1 MMTLL
6 LSALGAFSA
15 SYALF
20 SYFGGGALPYAIVA
34 ALLAPLLSFA
44 LSRLLG
50 RHPLPLLALL
60 ALLLLSLPLLVR
72 NAFLSS
78 LLSALIPLVD
88 TLKEPYDIDMTAPL
102 AKAIANPALAKGWLA
117 CLLALFFTAGALSKA
132 ARAMAALLSFFLIL
146 FGFYFGVN
154 PPALAIL
161 CCASYGLSVFASLRN
176 HGLGMPEIPAL
187 ALTLLLGAGILL
199 ALPESRYEQPAIFS
213 RMQEKIIGW
222 TDPYDPIFHA
232 GNTYTGMMKGAAG
245 HQRLGSSASIRYTGR
260 VIADIEATSTTHLY
274 IRSWTGGLYEDSRW
288 KDFPDSTYD
297 GTEALFAKNQGEW
310 YDQGAWLMEV
320 AARNP
325 LISQKLLNY
334 TKENDLSAFKK
345 PFTLAALYEKSRFL
359 LLPYDADF
367 GGPYFRYD
375 RSPISRE
382 GKAYSTDVW
391 DIPAGAIFSMM
402 VRESIKDPYYTTY
415 IEAEKRYRDFVYA
428 HYLTIPEETHT
439 AIASL
444 GAIPPAKT
452 LSEKRARIDAVRH
465 FLETNYTY
473 TKNPGRTPADKD
485 FISYF
490 LTESR
495 KGYCTSFAS
504 AAVMLLRASGIPA
517 RYAVGLSVNIE
528 DLRNA
533 PLTKEGLHALSVN
546 DHHAHAWVEVYV
558 DGLGWRPCEMT
569 PGKEGAE
576 NPFPIPPDKQ
586 KNEQGAPDKPAD
598 EKNTREEAPK
608 EQPPVPQRPQQQ
620 PQQQPEQPQ
629 GQPQGQPPLS
639 QPRTPDAPVSRP
651 LLPMLLTVLLMLALL
666 SAYPLYRMTAASR
679 LLAKALTDDAH
690 FKSLIAYTERLSRWA
705 GLPIRGSY
713 EDRKSALTKDPRFAP
728 FALMLDL
735 LVTARFSGKPLTE
748 SEKADILA
756 IVKEAR
762 KQCLKGLSLTEK
774 GKFLWKK
781 L

>member
-1 MMTLL
+1 MMPIL
-6 LSALGAFSA
+6 LSSLGAFGA

-20 SYFGGGALPYAIVA
+20 SYFGGGALPYAIA
-34 ALLAPLLSFA
+34 GALLAPLLSFA
-44 LSRLLG
+44 LSRLIG
-50 RHPLPLLALL
+50 RHHLPLLALL

-72 NAFLSS
+72 DAFLSS

-102 AKAIANPALAKGWLA
+102 AKAIASPTLFKGWLA

-154 PPALAIL
+154 PPALAIF
-161 CCASYGLSVFASLRN
+161 CCASYGLSVFAALRN

-187 ALTLLLGAGILL
+187 ALTLLLGAVILL

-232 GNTYTGMMKGAAG
+232 GNAYTGMMKGAAG

-260 VIADIEATSTTHLY
+260 VIADIEAASDKHLY

-325 LISQKLLNY
+325 SISQKLLNY

-391 DIPAGAIFSMM
+391 DIPAGAILSLMA
-402 VRESIKDPYYTTY
+402 RESISDPYYTTY

-428 HYLTIPEETHT
+428 HYLTIPEETRA

-473 TKNPGRTPADKD
+473 TKNPGKTPADKD

-517 RYAVGLSVNIE
+517 RYAVGLSVDSE
-528 DLRNA
+528 DLQNA

-569 PGKEGAE
+569 PGKEGEE

-598 EKNTREEAPK
+598 EKNAREEAPK
-608 EQPPVPQRPQQQ
+608 QQPPAQHQPQQQ
-620 PQQQPEQPQ
+620 PQQQPE
-629 GQPQGQPPLS
+629 QPQGQPPLS

-651 LLPMLLTVLLMLALL
+651 LLPMLLAVLLMLALL

-690 FKSLIAYTERLSRWA
+690 FKGLIAYAGRLSRWA
-705 GLPIRGSY
+705 GLPTRGSY

-735 LVTARFSGKPLTE
+735 LVTARFSGKTLTT
-748 SEKADILA
+748 SEKTHILA
-756 IVKEAR
+756 IVRKTRKE
-762 KQCLKGLSLTEK
+762 CLRGLSLTEK

>member
-1 MMTLL
+1 MREP
-6 LSALGAFSA
+6 F
-15 SYALF
+15 
-20 SYFGGGALPYAIVA
+20 
-34 ALLAPLLSFA
+34 LA
-44 LSRLLG
+44 
-50 RHPLPLLALL
+50 
-60 ALLLLSLPLLVR
+60 
-72 NAFLSS
+72 S

-102 AKAIANPALAKGWLA
+102 AKAIASPSLAKGWLA
-117 CLLALFFTAGALSKA
+117 CLLSLFFTAGAWSKA

-161 CCASYGLSVFASLRN
+161 CCASYGLAIFASVRN
-176 HGLGMPEIPAL
+176 HGLGMPEIPTL
-187 ALTLLLGAGILL
+187 ALTLLLGAGLLL
-199 ALPESRYEQPAIFS
+199 ACPESRYEQPEIFS

-232 GNTYTGMMKGAAG
+232 GNAYTGLMKGAAG
-245 HQRLGSSASIRYTGR
+245 HQRLGSSASIRYTSR
-260 VIADIEATSTTHLY
+260 VIADIEAASDKHLY
-274 IRSWTGGLYEDSRW
+274 IRSWSGGLYEDSRW

-297 GTEALFAKNQGEW
+297 KAEDIFSKNQGEW

-325 LISQKLLNY
+325 SISQKLLNY
-334 TKENDLSAFKK
+334 TQESDLSAFKK

-391 DIPAGAIFSMM
+391 EFPAGALLSMM
-402 VRESIKDPYYTTY
+402 ARESIQDPYYTTY
-415 IEAEKRYRDFVYA
+415 LEAEKRYRRFVYA
-428 HYLTIPEETHT
+428 HYLTIPEETRA

-444 GAIPPAKT
+444 GKIEPAQS
-452 LSEKRARIDAVRH
+452 LSEKRARIDAIRH
-465 FLETNYTY
+465 FLADHYTY

-495 KGYCTSFAS
+495 KGYCTAFAS
-504 AAVMLLRASGIPA
+504 SAVMLLRASGIPA
-517 RYAVGLSVNIE
+517 RYAVGLSVDRE

-569 PGKEGAE
+569 PGKEGRE

-598 EKNTREEAPK
+598 EKAPREEAPK
-608 EQPPVPQRPQQQ
+608 QPPTPQQPQPQQQQQ
-620 PQQQPEQPQ
+620 PQ
-629 GQPQGQPPLS
+629 QGQPPLS
-639 QPRTPDAPVSRP
+639 HPRTPDAPVSRP
-651 LLPMLLTVLLMLALL
+651 LLPMLLSVLLVLALL
-666 SAYPLYRMTAASR
+666 SVYPLCRMTAASR
-679 LLAKALTDDAH
+679 LFAKALTDDTH
-690 FKSLIAYTERLSRWA
+690 FKRLITYTDRLSHWA
-705 GLPIRGSY
+705 GLPTRGSY
-713 EDRKSALTKDPRFAP
+713 EDRKSAYAKDPRFAGFVP
-728 FALMLDL
+728 MLTR
-735 LVTARFSGKPLTE
+735 LVAARFSGKPLTKE
-748 SEKADILA
+748 EKKI
-756 IVKEAR
+756 I
-762 KQCLKGLSLTEK
+762 LSLVKQTRTRCLADLSTWEK
-774 GKFLWKK
+774 WKFRWKK

>member
-20 SYFGGGALPYAIVA
+20 SYFGGGALPYAIAA

-102 AKAIANPALAKGWLA
+102 AKAIATPALAKGWLA

-232 GNTYTGMMKGAAG
+232 GNAYTGMMKGTAG

-402 VRESIKDPYYTTY
+402 ARESIKDPYYTTY

-598 EKNTREEAPK
+598 EKNAREEAPK
-608 EQPPVPQRPQQQ
+608 EQPPAPQRPQQQ
-620 PQQQPEQPQ
+620 PKQQPEQ
-629 GQPQGQPPLS
+629 QPQGQPPLS

-651 LLPMLLTVLLMLALL
+651 LLPMLLTILLMLALL

-690 FKSLIAYTERLSRWA
+690 FKGLIAYTDRLSHWA
-705 GLPIRGSY
+705 GLPTRGSY
-713 EDRKSALTKDPRFAP
+713 EDRKSALTKDPRFAS

-748 SEKADILA
+748 SEKTDILA
-756 IVKEAR
+756 IVREAR

>member
-20 SYFGGGALPYAIVA
+20 SYFGGGALPYAIAA

-232 GNTYTGMMKGAAG
+232 GNAYTGMMKGTAG

-533 PLTKEGLHALSVN
+533 PLTKEGLHTLSVN

-620 PQQQPEQPQ
+620 PQQQPQ

>member
-1 MMTLL
+1 MMTRL
-6 LSALGAFSA
+6 LSSLGAFGA

-20 SYFGGGALPYAIVA
+20 SYFGLGALPYAICA

-44 LSRLLG
+44 LARLPG
-50 RHPLPLLALL
+50 RHRLPLLALL
-60 ALLLLSLPLLVR
+60 ALLLLSLPLLMR
-72 NAFLSS
+72 DTFLSS

-102 AKAIANPALAKGWLA
+102 AKAIASPALAKGWLA
-117 CLLALFFTAGALSKA
+117 CLLSLFFTAGAWSKA
-132 ARAMAALLSFFLIL
+132 ARAMAALLSFSLIL

-161 CCASYGLSVFASLRN
+161 CCASYGLCIFASLRN
-176 HGLGMPEIPAL
+176 HGLGMPEIPTL
-187 ALTLLLGAGILL
+187 ALTLLLGAGLLL
-199 ALPESRYEQPAIFS
+199 ACPESRYEQPAIFS

-232 GNTYTGMMKGAAG
+232 GNAYTGLMKGAAG
-245 HQRLGSSASIRYTGR
+245 HQRLGSNTSIRYTGR
-260 VIADIEATSTTHLY
+260 VIADIEAASDKHLY
-274 IRSWTGGLYEDSRW
+274 IRSWSGGLYEDSRW

-297 GTEALFAKNQGEW
+297 EAEPLFSKNQGEW

-325 LISQKLLNY
+325 SISQKLLNY
-334 TKENDLSAFKK
+334 TQESDLSAFKK

-367 GGPYFRYD
+367 GGPYFQYD

-391 DIPAGAIFSMM
+391 DIPAGALLSLMA
-402 VRESIKDPYYTTY
+402 RESIQDPYYTTY
-415 IEAEKRYRDFVYA
+415 LEAEKRYRRFVYA
-428 HYLTIPEETHT
+428 HYLTIPEETRD

-444 GAIPPAKT
+444 GKTRPAQS
-452 LSEKRARIDAVRH
+452 LSEKRARIDAIRH

-473 TKNPGRTPADKD
+473 TKNPGKTPADKD

-517 RYAVGLSVNIE
+517 RYAVGLSVDRE

-569 PGKEGAE
+569 PGREGEE
-576 NPFPIPPDKQ
+576 NPFPILPEKQ

-608 EQPPVPQRPQQQ
+608 EQPPAPQQPQQQ
-620 PQQQPEQPQ
+620 PQQQPE
-629 GQPQGQPPLS
+629 QPQGQPPLS

-651 LLPMLLTVLLMLALL
+651 LLPMLLTVLLVLALL

-690 FKSLIAYTERLSRWA
+690 FKGLIAYTDRLSLWA
-705 GLPIRGSY
+705 GLPTRGSY
-713 EDRKSALTKDPRFAP
+713 EDRKSAYAKDPRFADFVP
-728 FALMLDL
+728 MLTR
-735 LVTARFSGKPLTE
+735 LVAARFSGKPLTNE
-748 SEKADILA
+748 EKKIILS
-756 IVKEAR
+756 IVKQTRAR
-762 KQCLKGLSLTEK
+762 CLSGLSTWEK
-774 GKFLWKK
+774 WKFHWKK

>member
-1 MMTLL
+1 MMPLL
-6 LSALGAFSA
+6 LSSLGAFGA

-20 SYFGGGALPYAIVA
+20 SYFGGGALPYAIA
-34 ALLAPLLSFA
+34 DALLAPLLSFA
-44 LSRLLG
+44 LSRLIG
-50 RHPLPLLALL
+50 RHHLPLLALL

-72 NAFLSS
+72 DAFLSS

-102 AKAIANPALAKGWLA
+102 AKAIASPALFKGWLA

-154 PPALAIL
+154 PPAIAIL

-232 GNTYTGMMKGAAG
+232 GNAYTGMMKGTAG

-260 VIADIEATSTTHLY
+260 VIADIEAETDKHLY

-297 GTEALFAKNQGEW
+297 GAEALFAKNQGEW

-325 LISQKLLNY
+325 SISQKLLNY

-391 DIPAGAIFSMM
+391 DIPAGAILSLMA
-402 VRESIKDPYYTTY
+402 RESISDPYYTTY

-428 HYLTIPEETHT
+428 HYLTIPEETRT

-444 GAIPPAKT
+444 GTIPPAKT
-452 LSEKRARIDAVRH
+452 LFEKRARIEDIRH

-473 TKNPGRTPADKD
+473 TKNPGKTPADKD

-517 RYAVGLSVNIE
+517 RYAVGLSVDSE
-528 DLRNA
+528 DLQNA
-533 PLTKEGLHALSVN
+533 PRTKEGLHTLSVN

-569 PGKEGAE
+569 PGKEGEE

-598 EKNTREEAPK
+598 EKNAREEAPK
-608 EQPPVPQRPQQQ
+608 QQPPAPQQ
-620 PQQQPEQPQ
+620 PQQQPE
-629 GQPQGQPPLS
+629 QPQGQPPLS

-651 LLPMLLTVLLMLALL
+651 LLPLLLAFLLMLALL

-679 LLAKALTDDAH
+679 LLSKALTDDTH
-690 FKSLIAYTERLSRWA
+690 FKRLIAYADRLAHWA
-705 GLPIRGSY
+705 GLPTRGFY
-713 EDRKSALTKDPRFAP
+713 EDRKSAFAKDPRFAP
-728 FALMLDL
+728 FARMLDL
-735 LVTARFSGKPLTE
+735 LVTARFSGKPLTT
-748 SEKADILA
+748 SEKTHILA
-756 IVKEAR
+756 IVKKTR
-762 KQCLKGLSLTEK
+762 KQCLGELSPMEK
-774 GKFLWKK
+774 AKFLWKK

>member
-20 SYFGGGALPYAIVA
+20 SYFGGGALPYAIAA

-187 ALTLLLGAGILL
+187 ALPLLLGAGILL

-232 GNTYTGMMKGAAG
+232 GNAYTGMMKGAAG

-310 YDQGAWLMEV
+310 YDQGAWFMEV

-620 PQQQPEQPQ
+620 PQQQPQ

>member
-1 MMTLL
+1 MMPLL
-6 LSALGAFSA
+6 FSSLGAFVA

-20 SYFGGGALPYAIVA
+20 SYFGGGALPYAIA
-34 ALLAPLLSFA
+34 GALLAPLLSFA
-44 LSRLLG
+44 CFKLPDR
-50 RHPLPLLALL
+50 RRLPLLALL
-60 ALLLLSLPLLVR
+60 ALLLLSLPLLMR
-72 NAFLSS
+72 EPFLAS

-102 AKAIANPALAKGWLA
+102 AKAIASPSLAKGWLT
-117 CLLALFFTAGALSKA
+117 CLLSLFFMAGAWSKA

-176 HGLGMPEIPAL
+176 HGLGMPEIPTL
-187 ALTLLLGAGILL
+187 ALTLLLGAGLLL
-199 ALPESRYEQPAIFS
+199 ACPESRYEQPAIFS

-232 GNTYTGMMKGAAG
+232 GNAYTGLMKGAAG

-260 VIADIEATSTTHLY
+260 VIADIEAASDKHLY
-274 IRSWTGGLYEDSRW
+274 IRSWSGGLYEDSRW

-297 GTEALFAKNQGEW
+297 EAEALFSKNQGEW

-325 LISQKLLNY
+325 SISQKLLNY
-334 TKENDLSAFKK
+334 TQESDLSAFKK
-345 PFTLAALYEKSRFL
+345 PFTLAAVYEKSRFL

-391 DIPAGAIFSMM
+391 DIPAGALLSLMA
-402 VRESIKDPYYTTY
+402 RESIQDPYYTTY
-415 IEAEKRYRDFVYA
+415 LEAEKRYRRFVYA
-428 HYLTIPEETHT
+428 HYLTIPEETRA

-444 GAIPPAKT
+444 GKIEPAQS
-452 LSEKRARIDAVRH
+452 LSEKRARIDAIRH
-465 FLETNYTY
+465 FLADHYTY

-495 KGYCTSFAS
+495 KGYCTAFAS
-504 AAVMLLRASGIPA
+504 SAVMLLRASGIPS
-517 RYAVGLSVNIE
+517 RYAVGLSVDRE
-528 DLRNA
+528 DLQNA

-569 PGKEGAE
+569 PGKEGGE

-598 EKNTREEAPK
+598 EKAPREEAPK
-608 EQPPVPQRPQQQ
+608 QQPPAPQQQ
-620 PQQQPEQPQ
+620 QHTQKQPSQQQ
-629 GQPQGQPPLS
+629 QGQPPLS

-651 LLPMLLTVLLMLALL
+651 LLPLLLSVLLVLALL

-690 FKSLIAYTERLSRWA
+690 FKGLITYTDHLTRWA
-705 GLPIRGSY
+705 GLPSRGSY
-713 EDRKSALTKDPRFAP
+713 EDRKSAYAKDPRFAGFVP
-728 FALMLDL
+728 MLNR
-735 LVTARFSGKPLTE
+735 LVAARFSGKPLTKE
-748 SEKADILA
+748 EKKVI
-756 IVKEAR
+756 
-762 KQCLKGLSLTEK
+762 LSLVKQTRTRCLADLSTWEK
-774 GKFLWKK
+774 WKFRWKK

>member
-1 MMTLL
+1 MMPLL
-6 LSALGAFSA
+6 LSSLGAFGA
-15 SYALF
+15 SYTLF
-20 SYFGGGALPYAIVA
+20 SYFGGGALPYAIA
-34 ALLAPLLSFA
+34 GALLALLLSFA
-44 LSRLLG
+44 LSGLIG
-50 RHPLPLLALL
+50 KHHLPFLALL

-72 NAFLSS
+72 DAFLSS

-102 AKAIANPALAKGWLA
+102 AKAIASPALFKGWLA

-132 ARAMAALLSFFLIL
+132 ARAMTALLSFFLIL

-161 CCASYGLSVFASLRN
+161 CCASYGLSVLASLRN

-232 GNTYTGMMKGAAG
+232 GNAYTGMLKGAAG

-260 VIADIEATSTTHLY
+260 VIADIEAASAKHLY

-325 LISQKLLNY
+325 SISQKLLNY

-367 GGPYFRYD
+367 GGPYFQCD

-391 DIPAGAIFSMM
+391 DIPAGAILSLMA
-402 VRESIKDPYYTTY
+402 RESISDPYYTTY

-428 HYLTIPEETHT
+428 HYLTIPEETRA

-444 GAIPPAKT
+444 GTIPPAKT
-452 LSEKRARIDAVRH
+452 LPEKRARIDAVRH

-473 TKNPGRTPADKD
+473 TKNPGKTPTDKD

-517 RYAVGLSVNIE
+517 RYAVGLSVDSE
-528 DLRNA
+528 DLQNA

-569 PGKEGAE
+569 PGREGEE

-586 KNEQGAPDKPAD
+586 KNEQGAPNKPAD
-598 EKNTREEAPK
+598 EKSTHKETPK
-608 EQPPVPQRPQQQ
+608 QQPPAQHQPQQQ
-620 PQQQPEQPQ
+620 PQQQPE
-629 GQPQGQPPLS
+629 QPQGQPPLS

-651 LLPMLLTVLLMLALL
+651 LLPMLLAFLLMLALL
-666 SAYPLYRMTAASR
+666 SAYPLYRMTSASR

-690 FKSLIAYTERLSRWA
+690 FKGLIAYTERLSRWA
-705 GLPIRGSY
+705 GLPTRGSY

-748 SEKADILA
+748 SEKTDILA
-756 IVKEAR
+756 IVKKTR
-762 KQCLKGLSLTEK
+762 KQCLRGLSLTEK
-774 GKFLWKK
+774 GKFLWKR

>member
-1 MMTLL
+1 MMPLL
-6 LSALGAFSA
+6 LSSLGAFGA

-20 SYFGGGALPYAIVA
+20 SYFGGGAIPYAIA
-34 ALLAPLLSFA
+34 GALLAPLLSFA
-44 LSRLLG
+44 LSRLIG
-50 RHPLPLLALL
+50 RHHLPLLALL

-72 NAFLSS
+72 DAFLSS

-102 AKAIANPALAKGWLA
+102 VKAIASPALAKGWLA

-161 CCASYGLSVFASLRN
+161 CCASYGLSVFAALRN

-187 ALTLLLGAGILL
+187 ALTLLLGAVILL

-232 GNTYTGMMKGAAG
+232 GNAYTGMMKGAAG

-260 VIADIEATSTTHLY
+260 VIADIEAASAKHLY

-325 LISQKLLNY
+325 SISQKLLNY

-345 PFTLAALYEKSRFL
+345 PFILAALYEKSRFL

-391 DIPAGAIFSMM
+391 DIPAGAILSLMA
-402 VRESIKDPYYTTY
+402 RESIKDPYYTTY
-415 IEAEKRYRDFVYA
+415 IEAEKRYRNFVYA
-428 HYLTIPEETHT
+428 HYLTIPEETRA

-473 TKNPGRTPADKD
+473 TKNPGKTPADKD

-490 LTESR
+490 LTKSR

-517 RYAVGLSVNIE
+517 RYAVGLSVDSE
-528 DLRNA
+528 DLQNA

-569 PGKEGAE
+569 PGKEGEE

-598 EKNTREEAPK
+598 EKSTRKETPK
-608 EQPPVPQRPQQQ
+608 QQPPAPQQPQ
-620 PQQQPEQPQ
+620 EHPQQQPE
-629 GQPQGQPPLS
+629 QPQGQPPLS

-651 LLPMLLTVLLMLALL
+651 LLPILLAFLLMLALL
-666 SAYPLYRMTAASR
+666 SAYPLYRMTAAPR

-690 FKSLIAYTERLSRWA
+690 FKSLITYAGRLSRWA
-705 GLPIRGSY
+705 GLPTRGSY
-713 EDRKSALTKDPRFAP
+713 EDRKSAFAKDPRFAP

-748 SEKADILA
+748 SEKAHILT
-756 IVKEAR
+756 IVKKTR

>member
-1 MMTLL
+1 MMPLL
-6 LSALGAFSA
+6 LSSLGAFGA

-20 SYFGGGALPYAIVA
+20 SYFGGGAIPYAIA
-34 ALLAPLLSFA
+34 GALLALLLSFA
-44 LSRLLG
+44 LSRLIG
-50 RHPLPLLALL
+50 RHPLPLL

-72 NAFLSS
+72 DAFLSS

-102 AKAIANPALAKGWLA
+102 AKAIASPALAKGWLA

-161 CCASYGLSVFASLRN
+161 CCTSYGLSVFASLRN

-232 GNTYTGMMKGAAG
+232 GNAYTGMMKGAAG

-260 VIADIEATSTTHLY
+260 VIADIEAASDKHLY

-325 LISQKLLNY
+325 SISQKLLNY

-375 RSPISRE
+375 RSPISHE

-391 DIPAGAIFSMM
+391 DIPAGAILSLMA
-402 VRESIKDPYYTTY
+402 RESISDPYYTTY

-428 HYLTIPEETHT
+428 HYLTIPEETRT

-444 GAIPPAKT
+444 GTIPPAKT

-473 TKNPGRTPADKD
+473 TKNPGKTPADKD

-517 RYAVGLSVNIE
+517 RYAVGLSVDSE
-528 DLRNA
+528 DLQNA

-569 PGKEGAE
+569 PGKEGE
-576 NPFPIPPDKQ
+576 GNPFPIPPDKQ

-598 EKNTREEAPK
+598 EKNAREEAPK
-608 EQPPVPQRPQQQ
+608 QQPPAPQQQQ
-620 PQQQPEQPQ
+620 PQQQQQQPQ
-629 GQPQGQPPLS
+629 QPQGQPPLS

-651 LLPMLLTVLLMLALL
+651 LLPMLLAFLLILALL

-679 LLAKALTDDAH
+679 RLAKALTDDAH
-690 FKSLIAYTERLSRWA
+690 FKGLIAYAERLSRWA
-705 GLPIRGSY
+705 GLPTRGSY

-728 FALMLDL
+728 FARMLDL

-748 SEKADILA
+748 SEKTDILA
-756 IVKEAR
+756 IVKKTR
-762 KQCLKGLSLTEK
+762 KQCLGKLSPMEK
-774 GKFLWKK
+774 AKFLWKK

>member
-50 RHPLPLLALL
+50 RHPLPILALL

-199 ALPESRYEQPAIFS
+199 ALPESRYEQPMIFS

-232 GNTYTGMMKGAAG
+232 GNAYTGMMKGAAG

-402 VRESIKDPYYTTY
+402 ARESIKDPYYTTY

-444 GAIPPAKT
+444 GTIPPAKT

-598 EKNTREEAPK
+598 EKNAREEAPK
-608 EQPPVPQRPQQQ
+608 EQPPAPQRPQQQ
-620 PQQQPEQPQ
+620 PEQQPEQ
-629 GQPQGQPPLS
+629 QPQGQPPLS

-651 LLPMLLTVLLMLALL
+651 LLPMLLTILLMLALL

-690 FKSLIAYTERLSRWA
+690 FKGLIAYTDRLSHWA
-705 GLPIRGSY
+705 GLPTRGSY
-713 EDRKSALTKDPRFAP
+713 EDRKSALTKDPRFAS

-748 SEKADILA
+748 SEKTDILA
-756 IVKEAR
+756 IVREAR

>member
-1 MMTLL
+1 MMPLL
-6 LSALGAFSA
+6 LSSLGAFGA

-20 SYFGGGALPYAIVA
+20 SYFGGGAIPYAIA
-34 ALLAPLLSFA
+34 GALLAPLLSFA
-44 LSRLLG
+44 LSRLIG
-50 RHPLPLLALL
+50 RHHLPLLALL
-60 ALLLLSLPLLVR
+60 ALLLLSLPLLAR
-72 NAFLSS
+72 DAFLSS

-102 AKAIANPALAKGWLA
+102 AKAIASPALAKGWLA

-232 GNTYTGMMKGAAG
+232 GNAYTGMMKGAAG

-260 VIADIEATSTTHLY
+260 VIADIEAASAKHLY

-325 LISQKLLNY
+325 SISQKLLNY
-334 TKENDLSAFKK
+334 TKENDLSAFKN

-391 DIPAGAIFSMM
+391 DIPAGAILSLMA
-402 VRESIKDPYYTTY
+402 RESIKDPYYTTY

-428 HYLTIPEETHT
+428 HYLTIPEETRA

-452 LSEKRARIDAVRH
+452 LSEKRARLDAVRH

-473 TKNPGRTPADKD
+473 TKNPGKTPADKD

-517 RYAVGLSVNIE
+517 RYAVGLSVDSE
-528 DLRNA
+528 DLQNA

-569 PGKEGAE
+569 PGKEGEE

-598 EKNTREEAPK
+598 EKNAHEEAPK
-608 EQPPVPQRPQQQ
+608 QQPPAPQQPQQQ

-629 GQPQGQPPLS
+629 GQPPLS
-639 QPRTPDAPVSRP
+639 QPRTPDTPVSRP
-651 LLPMLLTVLLMLALL
+651 LLPMLLAFLLMLALL
-666 SAYPLYRMTAASR
+666 SAYPLYRMTAAPR
-679 LLAKALTDDAH
+679 LLAKTLTDDAH
-690 FKSLIAYTERLSRWA
+690 FKDLIAYAERLSRWA
-705 GLPIRGSY
+705 GLPTRGSY

-748 SEKADILA
+748 SEKTDILT
-756 IVKEAR
+756 IVRKTRKE
-762 KQCLKGLSLTEK
+762 CLRGLSLTEK

>member
-1 MMTLL
+1 MIPLL
-6 LSALGAFSA
+6 LSSLGAFGA

-20 SYFGGGALPYAIVA
+20 SYFGGGALPYAIA
-34 ALLAPLLSFA
+34 GALLALLLSFA
-44 LSRLLG
+44 LSRLIG
-50 RHPLPLLALL
+50 RHHLPLLALL

-72 NAFLSS
+72 DAFLSS

-88 TLKEPYDIDMTAPL
+88 TLKEPYDIDMTAQL
-102 AKAIANPALAKGWLA
+102 AKAIASPALFKGWLA

-154 PPALAIL
+154 PPAIAIL
-161 CCASYGLSVFASLRN
+161 CCASYGLSVFAALRN

-187 ALTLLLGAGILL
+187 ALTLFLGAVILL

-232 GNTYTGMMKGAAG
+232 GNAYTGMMKGAAG

-260 VIADIEATSTTHLY
+260 VIADIEAASDKHLY

-297 GTEALFAKNQGEW
+297 GTEALFSKNQGEW

-325 LISQKLLNY
+325 SISQKLLNY
-334 TKENDLSAFKK
+334 TQESGLSAFKK

-391 DIPAGAIFSMM
+391 DIPAGALLSLMA
-402 VRESIKDPYYTTY
+402 RESISDPYYTTY

-428 HYLTIPEETHT
+428 HYLAIPKETRD
-439 AIASL
+439 AIDSL
-444 GAIPPAKT
+444 GKIEPAQS
-452 LSEKRARIDAVRH
+452 LAEKRACIEAIRH

-473 TKNPGRTPADKD
+473 TKNPGRTPAGKD

-517 RYAVGLSVNIE
+517 RYAVGLSVDQEEIQ
-528 DLRNA
+528 NA
-533 PLTKEGLHALSVN
+533 PLTKERLHALSIN

-569 PGKEGAE
+569 PGKEGNE

-586 KNEQGAPDKPAD
+586 KNDQGAPDKPAE
-598 EKNTREEAPK
+598 EKNTREGAPK
-608 EQPPVPQRPQQQ
+608 QQPPAPQQ
-620 PQQQPEQPQ
+620 PQPQQNQPQ
-629 GQPQGQPPLS
+629 KQPQGQPPLS
-639 QPRTPDAPVSRP
+639 QPRTPEAPASRS
-651 LLPMLLTVLLMLALL
+651 LLPMLLTFLLLLALL
-666 SAYPLYRMTAASR
+666 SAYPIYRMTAASR
-679 LLAKALTDDAH
+679 LLAKALADDVH
-690 FKSLIAYTERLSRWA
+690 FKATITYADRLARWA
-705 GLPIRGSY
+705 QLPTHGSY
-713 EDRKSALTKDPRFAP
+713 ESRKSAFAKDPRFAP
-728 FALMLDL
+728 FSRMLDL
-735 LVTARFSGKPLTE
+735 LVTARFAGQPLTVD
-748 SEKADILA
+748 EKKGILA
-756 IVKEAR
+756 IVKKTR
-762 KQCLKGLSLTEK
+762 TQCLAGLSWMEK
-774 GKFLWKK
+774 VKFLWKK

>member
-50 RHPLPLLALL
+50 RHPLPILALL
-60 ALLLLSLPLLVR
+60 TLLLLSLPLLVR

-232 GNTYTGMMKGAAG
+232 GNAYTGMMKGAAG

-402 VRESIKDPYYTTY
+402 ARESIKDPYYTTY

-439 AIASL
+439 AIASSL

-598 EKNTREEAPK
+598 EKNAREEAPK
-608 EQPPVPQRPQQQ
+608 EQPPAPQRPQQQ
-620 PQQQPEQPQ
+620 PEQQ
-629 GQPQGQPPLS
+629 PLS

-651 LLPMLLTVLLMLALL
+651 LLPMLLTILLMLALL

-690 FKSLIAYTERLSRWA
+690 FKGLIAYTDRLSHWA
-705 GLPIRGSY
+705 GLPTRGSY
-713 EDRKSALTKDPRFAP
+713 EDRKSALTKDPRFAS

-735 LVTARFSGKPLTE
+735 LVTARFSGKLLTE
-748 SEKADILA
+748 SEKADILG
-756 IVKEAR
+756 IVRESR

>member
-1 MMTLL
+1 MMTRL
-6 LSALGAFSA
+6 LSSLGAFGA

-20 SYFGGGALPYAIVA
+20 SYFGSGALPYALCA
-34 ALLAPLLSFA
+34 AFLAPLLSFA
-44 LSRLLG
+44 LSRLPG
-50 RHPLPLLALL
+50 RHRLPLLALL
-60 ALLLLSLPLLVR
+60 ALLLLSLPLLMR
-72 NAFLSS
+72 DTFLSS

-102 AKAIANPALAKGWLA
+102 AKAIASPALAKGWLA
-117 CLLALFFTAGALSKA
+117 CLLSLFFTAGAWSKV

-161 CCASYGLSVFASLRN
+161 CCASYGLSVFASLKN
-176 HGLGMPEIPAL
+176 HGLGMPEIPTL
-187 ALTLLLGAGILL
+187 ALTLLLGAGLLL

-213 RMQEKIIGW
+213 HMQEKIIGW

-232 GNTYTGMMKGAAG
+232 GNAYTGMMKGAAG
-245 HQRLGSSASIRYTGR
+245 HQRLGNSASIRYTGR
-260 VIADIEATSTTHLY
+260 VIADIEAASDKHLY

-310 YDQGAWLMEV
+310 YDQCAWLMEV

-325 LISQKLLNY
+325 SISQKLLNY

-367 GGPYFRYD
+367 GGPYFQYD
-375 RSPISRE
+375 RSPISHE

-391 DIPAGAIFSMM
+391 EFPAGALLSMM
-402 VRESIKDPYYTTY
+402 ARESISDPYYTTY
-415 IEAEKRYRDFVYA
+415 IEAEKR
-428 HYLTIPEETHT
+428 
-439 AIASL
+439 
-444 GAIPPAKT
+444 
-452 LSEKRARIDAVRH
+452 ARIDAIRH
-465 FLETNYTY
+465 FLEEHYTY

-517 RYAVGLSVNIE
+517 RYAVGLSVDRE
-528 DLRNA
+528 DLQNA
-533 PLTKEGLHALSVN
+533 PRTKEGLHALSVN

-598 EKNTREEAPK
+598 EKNTREDSPK
-608 EQPPVPQRPQQQ
+608 EQPPAPQQ
-620 PQQQPEQPQ
+620 PQQRPQPEQQPQ
-629 GQPQGQPPLS
+629 QQPQGQPPLS
-639 QPRTPDAPVSRP
+639 QPGTPDAPVSRP
-651 LLPMLLTVLLMLALL
+651 LLPMLLTVLLVLALL
-666 SAYPLYRMTAASR
+666 SAYPLYRMTTASR

-690 FKSLIAYTERLSRWA
+690 FKSLIAYTKRLSHWA
-705 GLPIRGSY
+705 GLPTRGSY
-713 EDRKSALTKDPRFAP
+713 EDRKSAYAKDPRFADFVP
-728 FALMLDL
+728 MLTR
-735 LVTARFSGKPLTE
+735 LVAARFSGKPLTNE
-748 SEKADILA
+748 EKKIILS
-756 IVKEAR
+756 IVKQTRAR
-762 KQCLKGLSLTEK
+762 CLSGLSTWEK
-774 GKFLWKK
+774 WKFHWKK

>member
-1 MMTLL
+1 MMTRL
-6 LSALGAFSA
+6 LSSLGAFGA

-20 SYFGGGALPYAIVA
+20 SYFGSGALSYAIAVA
-34 ALLAPLLSFA
+34 FLAPLLSFA
-44 LSRLLG
+44 LSRLPD
-50 RHPLPLLALL
+50 RHHLPLLALL
-60 ALLLLSLPLLVR
+60 ALLLLLLPLLVR
-72 NAFLSS
+72 DTFLSS

-102 AKAIANPALAKGWLA
+102 AKAIASPALAKGWLA

-132 ARAMAALLSFFLIL
+132 ARTMAALLSFFLIL

-161 CCASYGLSVFASLRN
+161 CCASYGLSVFAALRN

-232 GNTYTGMMKGAAG
+232 GNAYTGMMKGAAG

-260 VIADIEATSTTHLY
+260 VIADIEAASAKHLY

-325 LISQKLLNY
+325 SISQKLLNY

-345 PFTLAALYEKSRFL
+345 PFILAALYEKSRFL

-391 DIPAGAIFSMM
+391 DIPAGAILSLMA
-402 VRESIKDPYYTTY
+402 RESIKDPYYTTY
-415 IEAEKRYRDFVYA
+415 IEAEKRYRNFVYA
-428 HYLTIPEETHT
+428 HYLTIPEETRA

-473 TKNPGRTPADKD
+473 TKNPGKTPADKD

-490 LTESR
+490 LTKSR

-517 RYAVGLSVNIE
+517 RYAVGLSVDSE
-528 DLRNA
+528 DLQNA

-569 PGKEGAE
+569 PGKEGEE

-598 EKNTREEAPK
+598 EKSTRKETPK
-608 EQPPVPQRPQQQ
+608 QQPPAPQQPQ
-620 PQQQPEQPQ
+620 EHPQQQPE
-629 GQPQGQPPLS
+629 QPQGQPPLS

-651 LLPMLLTVLLMLALL
+651 LLPILLAFLLMLALL
-666 SAYPLYRMTAASR
+666 SAYPLYRMTAAPR
-679 LLAKALTDDAH
+679 LLAKTLTDDAH
-690 FKSLIAYTERLSRWA
+690 FKGLIAYTERLSRWA

-713 EDRKSALTKDPRFAP
+713 EDRKSAFAKDTRFAGFP
-728 FALMLDL
+728 HMLDH
-735 LVTARFSGKPLTE
+735 LVTARFSGQPLTE
-748 SEKADILA
+748 REKADILT

-762 KQCLKGLSLTEK
+762 KNCVARLSWI
-774 GKFLWKK
+774 GKVKFWWMK

>member
-20 SYFGGGALPYAIVA
+20 SYFGGGALPYAIAA

-102 AKAIANPALAKGWLA
+102 AKAIATPALAKGWLA

-232 GNTYTGMMKGAAG
+232 GNAYTGMMKGTAG

-334 TKENDLSAFKK
+334 TKENGLSAFKK

-620 PQQQPEQPQ
+620 PQQQPQ

>member
-1 MMTLL
+1 MMPLL
-6 LSALGAFSA
+6 LSSLGAFGA

-20 SYFGGGALPYAIVA
+20 SYFGGGAIPYAIA
-34 ALLAPLLSFA
+34 GALFAPLLSFA
-44 LSRLLG
+44 LSRLPG

-72 NAFLSS
+72 DAFLSS
-78 LLSALIPLVD
+78 LLSALIPLID

-102 AKAIANPALAKGWLA
+102 AKAIASPALAKGWLA

-187 ALTLLLGAGILL
+187 ALTLLLGAVILL

-232 GNTYTGMMKGAAG
+232 GNAYTGMMKGAAG

-260 VIADIEATSTTHLY
+260 VIADIEAASAKHLY

-325 LISQKLLNY
+325 SISQKLLNY

-367 GGPYFRYD
+367 GGPYFQCD

-391 DIPAGAIFSMM
+391 DIPAGAILSLMA
-402 VRESIKDPYYTTY
+402 RESISDPYYTTY

-428 HYLTIPEETHT
+428 HYLTIPEETRT

-444 GAIPPAKT
+444 GTIPPAKT

-465 FLETNYTY
+465 FLEMNYTY
-473 TKNPGRTPADKD
+473 TKNPGKTPADKD

-517 RYAVGLSVNIE
+517 RYAVGLSVDSE
-528 DLRNA
+528 DLQNA

-558 DGLGWRPCEMT
+558 NGLGWRPCEMT

-598 EKNTREEAPK
+598 EKNAREEAPK
-608 EQPPVPQRPQQQ
+608 QQPPAPQQQQQQ
-620 PQQQPEQPQ
+620 PQQQPE
-629 GQPQGQPPLS
+629 QPQGQPPLS

-651 LLPMLLTVLLMLALL
+651 LLPMLLAFLLMLALL
-666 SAYPLYRMTAASR
+666 SAYPLYRMTTAPR
-679 LLAKALTDDAH
+679 LLAKTLTDDAH
-690 FKSLIAYTERLSRWA
+690 FKGLIAYTERLSRWA
-705 GLPIRGSY
+705 GLPTRGSY

-728 FALMLDL
+728 FARMLDL

-748 SEKADILA
+748 SEKAHILA
-756 IVKEAR
+756 IVKKTR
-762 KQCLKGLSLTEK
+762 KQCLGELSPMEK
-774 GKFLWKK
+774 AKFLWKK

>member
-1 MMTLL
+1 MMPLL
-6 LSALGAFSA
+6 LSSLGAFGA

-20 SYFGGGALPYAIVA
+20 SYFGGGAIPYAIA
-34 ALLAPLLSFA
+34 GALLAPLLSFA
-44 LSRLLG
+44 LSRLIG
-50 RHPLPLLALL
+50 RHHLPLLALL

-72 NAFLSS
+72 DAFLSS

-102 AKAIANPALAKGWLA
+102 VKAIASPALAKGWLA

-161 CCASYGLSVFASLRN
+161 CCASYGLSVFAALRN

-187 ALTLLLGAGILL
+187 ALTLLLGAVILL

-232 GNTYTGMMKGAAG
+232 GNAYTGMMKGAAG

-260 VIADIEATSTTHLY
+260 VIADIEAASAKHLY

-325 LISQKLLNY
+325 SISQKLLNY

-345 PFTLAALYEKSRFL
+345 PFILAALYEKSRFL

-391 DIPAGAIFSMM
+391 DIPAGAILSLMA
-402 VRESIKDPYYTTY
+402 RESIKDPYYTTY
-415 IEAEKRYRDFVYA
+415 IEAEKRYRNFVYA
-428 HYLTIPEETHT
+428 HYLTIPEETRA

-473 TKNPGRTPADKD
+473 TKNPGKTPADKD

-490 LTESR
+490 LTKSR

-517 RYAVGLSVNIE
+517 RYAVGLSVDSE
-528 DLRNA
+528 DLQNA

-569 PGKEGAE
+569 PGKEGEE

-598 EKNTREEAPK
+598 EKSTRKETPK
-608 EQPPVPQRPQQQ
+608 QQPPAPQQPQ
-620 PQQQPEQPQ
+620 EHPQQQPE
-629 GQPQGQPPLS
+629 QPQGQPPLS

-651 LLPMLLTVLLMLALL
+651 LLPILLAFLLVLALL
-666 SAYPLYRMTAASR
+666 SAYPLYRMTAAPR

-690 FKSLIAYTERLSRWA
+690 FKSLIAYAGRLSRWA
-705 GLPIRGSY
+705 GLPTRGSY
-713 EDRKSALTKDPRFAP
+713 EDRKSAFAKDPRFAP

-748 SEKADILA
+748 SEKAHILA
-756 IVKEAR
+756 IVRKTR
-762 KQCLKGLSLTEK
+762 KQCLKGLSLTKK
-774 GKFLWKK
+774 GKFLWKR

>member
-1 MMTLL
+1 MMSLCQPLL
-6 LSALGAFSA
+6 AALGGFGAV
-15 SYALF
+15 YALL
-20 SYFGGGALPYAIVA
+20 SYFGAGALPYGLAG
-34 ALLAPLLSFA
+34 ALLAGLLAVLLQKLPKKNQLPLLLVA
-44 LSRLLG
+44 LLVLLA
-50 RHPLPLLALL
+50 LPLLAKD
-60 ALLLLSLPLLVR
+60 
-72 NAFLSS
+72 AFLASA
-78 LLSALIPLVD
+78 LSAAIPFVD
-88 TLKEPYDIDMTAPL
+88 TLKEPYDIDITAPL
-102 AKAIANPALAKGWLA
+102 AKAIASPAFAKGWLTA
-117 CLLALFFTAGALSKA
+117 LLACFFAAGSLAKT
-132 ARAMAALLSFFLIL
+132 ARASAALLSFFLLL

-213 RMQEKIIGW
+213 HMQEKIIGW

-232 GNTYTGMMKGAAG
+232 GNAYTGMMKGAAG

-260 VIADIEATSTTHLY
+260 VIADIEAASDKHLY

-325 LISQKLLNY
+325 SISQKLLNY

-391 DIPAGAIFSMM
+391 DIPAGAILSLMA
-402 VRESIKDPYYTTY
+402 RESISDPYYTTY

-428 HYLTIPEETHT
+428 HYLTIPEETRT

-444 GAIPPAKT
+444 GTIPPAKT
-452 LSEKRARIDAVRH
+452 LFEKRARIEDIRH

-473 TKNPGRTPADKD
+473 TKNPGKTPTDKD

-517 RYAVGLSVNIE
+517 RYAVGLSVDSE
-528 DLRNA
+528 DLQNA
-533 PLTKEGLHALSVN
+533 PRTKEGLHTLSVN

-569 PGKEGAE
+569 PGKEGEE
-576 NPFPIPPDKQ
+576 NPFPLPPDKQ

-598 EKNTREEAPK
+598 EKNTREEAQK
-608 EQPPVPQRPQQQ
+608 QQPPAPKQ
-620 PQQQPEQPQ
+620 PQQQPPNQPQ
-629 GQPQGQPPLS
+629 QPQGQPPLS

-651 LLPMLLTVLLMLALL
+651 LLPMLLAFLLMLALL

-679 LLAKALTDDAH
+679 LLAKALADDAH
-690 FKSLIAYTERLSRWA
+690 FKGLIAYTERLSRWA
-705 GLPIRGSY
+705 GLPTRGSY
-713 EDRKSALTKDPRFAP
+713 EDRKSALAKDPRFAP
-728 FALMLDL
+728 FARMLDL

-748 SEKADILA
+748 SEKTDILA
-756 IVKEAR
+756 IVRKTR
-762 KQCLKGLSLTEK
+762 KQCLQGLSLTEK

>member
-1 MMTLL
+1 MMTRL
-6 LSALGAFSA
+6 LSSLGACGA

-20 SYFGGGALPYAIVA
+20 SYFGDGALPYALAGAI
-34 ALLAPLLSFA
+34 LAPLLSFS
-44 LSRLLG
+44 LSRLPCQRQFPLLAFLFLLLFA
-50 RHPLPLLALL
+50 LPLLARDTF
-60 ALLLLSLPLLVR
+60 LP
-72 NAFLSS
+72 S
-78 LLSALIPLVD
+78 LLSALIPFVD
-88 TLKEPYDIDMTAPL
+88 TLKEPYDIDMAAPL
-102 AKAIANPALAKGWLA
+102 AKAIASPALFKGWLA
-117 CLLALFFTAGALSKA
+117 CLLALFFTAGACSKA

-154 PPALAIL
+154 PPAIAIL

-222 TDPYDPIFHA
+222 IDPYDPIFHA
-232 GNTYTGMMKGAAG
+232 GNAYTGMMKGAAG

-260 VIADIEATSTTHLY
+260 VIADIEAETDKHLY

-334 TKENDLSAFKK
+334 TKENDLSAFKN

-391 DIPAGAIFSMM
+391 DIPAGATLSLMA
-402 VRESIKDPYYTTY
+402 RESIQDPYYTTY
-415 IEAEKRYRDFVYA
+415 MEAEKRYRDFVYA
-428 HYLTIPEETHT
+428 HYMTIPEETRT

-444 GAIPPAKT
+444 GTIPPAKT

-473 TKNPGRTPADKD
+473 TKNPGKTPADKD

-517 RYAVGLSVNIE
+517 RYAVGLSVDRE

-598 EKNTREEAPK
+598 EKNTREEAQK
-608 EQPPVPQRPQQQ
+608 QQPPAPKQ
-620 PQQQPEQPQ
+620 PQQQPPNQPQ
-629 GQPQGQPPLS
+629 QPQGQPPLS
-639 QPRTPDAPVSRP
+639 QPRTPEAPVSRSLPP
-651 LLPMLLTVLLMLALL
+651 LLLAFLLTLALL
-666 SAYPLYRMTAASR
+666 SIYPLYRMTAASR
-679 LLAKALTDDAH
+679 LLSKALTDDTH
-690 FKSLIAYTERLSRWA
+690 FKRLIAYADRLAHWA

-713 EDRKSALTKDPRFAP
+713 EDRKSAFAKDTRFAGFP
-728 FALMLDL
+728 HMLDH
-735 LVTARFSGKPLTE
+735 LVTARFSGQPLTE
-748 SEKADILA
+748 REKADILT

-762 KQCLKGLSLTEK
+762 KNCVARLSWI
-774 GKFLWKK
+774 GKVKFWWMK

>member
-20 SYFGGGALPYAIVA
+20 SYFGGGALPYAIAA

-232 GNTYTGMMKGAAG
+232 GNAYTGMMKGAAG

-402 VRESIKDPYYTTY
+402 ARESIKDPYYTTY

-620 PQQQPEQPQ
+620 PQQQPQ

>member
-20 SYFGGGALPYAIVA
+20 SYFGGGALPYAIAA

-88 TLKEPYDIDMTAPL
+88 TLKEPYDIDITAPL

-232 GNTYTGMMKGAAG
+232 GNAYTGMMKGTAG

-452 LSEKRARIDAVRH
+452 LSEKRARIDAMRH

-620 PQQQPEQPQ
+620 PQQQPQ

-651 LLPMLLTVLLMLALL
+651 LLPMLLTILLMLALL

-690 FKSLIAYTERLSRWA
+690 FKGLITYTDRLSHWA
-705 GLPIRGSY
+705 GLPTRGSY
-713 EDRKSALTKDPRFAP
+713 EDRKSALTKDPRFAS

-756 IVKEAR
+756 IVREAR

>member
-20 SYFGGGALPYAIVA
+20 SYFGGGALPYAIAA

-102 AKAIANPALAKGWLA
+102 AKAIATPALAKGWLA

-232 GNTYTGMMKGAAG
+232 GNAYTGMMKGTAG

-620 PQQQPEQPQ
+620 PQQQPQ

-713 EDRKSALTKDPRFAP
+713 EDRKSALTKDPRFAS

-756 IVKEAR
+756 IVREAR

>member
-50 RHPLPLLALL
+50 RHPLPILALL
-60 ALLLLSLPLLVR
+60 ALPLLSLPLLVR

-199 ALPESRYEQPAIFS
+199 ALPESRYEQPMIFS

-232 GNTYTGMMKGAAG
+232 GNAYTGMMKGAAG

-402 VRESIKDPYYTTY
+402 ARESIKDPYYTTY

-598 EKNTREEAPK
+598 EKNAREEAPK
-608 EQPPVPQRPQQQ
+608 EQPPAPQRPQQQ
-620 PQQQPEQPQ
+620 PEQQPEQ
-629 GQPQGQPPLS
+629 QPQGQPPLS

-651 LLPMLLTVLLMLALL
+651 LLPMLLTILLMLALL

-690 FKSLIAYTERLSRWA
+690 FKGLIAYTDRLSHWA
-705 GLPIRGSY
+705 GLPTRGSY
-713 EDRKSALTKDPRFAP
+713 EDRKSALTKDPRFAS

-748 SEKADILA
+748 SEKTDILA
-756 IVKEAR
+756 IVREAR

>member
-1 MMTLL
+1 MMPLL
-6 LSALGAFSA
+6 LSSLGAFGA

-20 SYFGGGALPYAIVA
+20 SYFGGGALPYAIA
-34 ALLAPLLSFA
+34 GALLAPLLSFA
-44 LSRLLG
+44 LSRLIG
-50 RHPLPLLALL
+50 RHHLPLLALL

-72 NAFLSS
+72 DAFLSS

-102 AKAIANPALAKGWLA
+102 AKAIASPALAKGWLA

-222 TDPYDPIFHA
+222 IDPYDPIFHA
-232 GNTYTGMMKGAAG
+232 GNAYTGMMKGAAG

-260 VIADIEATSTTHLY
+260 VIADIETASAKHLY

-325 LISQKLLNY
+325 SISQKLLNY
-334 TKENDLSAFKK
+334 TKENDLSAFKN

-391 DIPAGAIFSMM
+391 DIPAGAILSLMA
-402 VRESIKDPYYTTY
+402 RESIKDPYYTTY

-428 HYLTIPEETHT
+428 HYLTIPEETRA
-439 AIASL
+439 AIAAL
-444 GAIPPAKT
+444 GTIPPAKT
-452 LSEKRARIDAVRH
+452 LSEKRARIDAVHH

-473 TKNPGRTPADKD
+473 TKNPGKTPADKD

-504 AAVMLLRASGIPA
+504 AAIMLLRASGIPA
-517 RYAVGLSVNIE
+517 RYAIGLSVDSE
-528 DLRNA
+528 DLQNA

-569 PGKEGAE
+569 PGKEGE
-576 NPFPIPPDKQ
+576 GNPFPIPPDKQ

-598 EKNTREEAPK
+598 EKSTHKETPK
-608 EQPPVPQRPQQQ
+608 QQPPAPQQPQQQ
-620 PQQQPEQPQ
+620 PQQQPE
-629 GQPQGQPPLS
+629 QPQGQPPLS

-651 LLPMLLTVLLMLALL
+651 LLPILLAFLLMLALL
-666 SAYPLYRMTAASR
+666 SAYPLYRMTSASR
-679 LLAKALTDDAH
+679 LLAKALTNDAH
-690 FKSLIAYTERLSRWA
+690 FKGLIAYTERLSHWA
-705 GLPIRGSY
+705 GLPTRGSY

-728 FALMLDL
+728 FARMLDL

-748 SEKADILA
+748 SEKTDILA
-756 IVKEAR
+756 IVRKTR
-762 KQCLKGLSLTEK
+762 KQCLKGLSLTKK
-774 GKFLWKK
+774 GKFLWKR

>member
-1 MMTLL
+1 MMPLL
-6 LSALGAFSA
+6 LSSLGAFGA

-20 SYFGGGALPYAIVA
+20 SYFGGGALPYAIA
-34 ALLAPLLSFA
+34 GALLAPLLSFA
-44 LSRLLG
+44 LSRLIG
-50 RHPLPLLALL
+50 RHHLPLLALL

-72 NAFLSS
+72 DAFLSS

-102 AKAIANPALAKGWLA
+102 AKAIASPALAKGWLA

-161 CCASYGLSVFASLRN
+161 CCASYGLSVFAALRN

-187 ALTLLLGAGILL
+187 ALTLLLGAVILL
-199 ALPESRYEQPAIFS
+199 ALPENRYEQPAIFS

-222 TDPYDPIFHA
+222 IDPYDPIFHA
-232 GNTYTGMMKGAAG
+232 GNAYTGMMKGTAG

-260 VIADIEATSTTHLY
+260 VIADIEATSDKHLY

-288 KDFPDSTYD
+288 KDFPDNTYD

-325 LISQKLLNY
+325 SISQKLLNY

-391 DIPAGAIFSMM
+391 DIPAGAILSLMA
-402 VRESIKDPYYTTY
+402 RESISDPYYTTY

-428 HYLTIPEETHT
+428 HYLTIPEETRT

-444 GAIPPAKT
+444 GTIPPAKT

-473 TKNPGRTPADKD
+473 TKNPGKTPADKD

-490 LTESR
+490 LTESG

-517 RYAVGLSVNIE
+517 RYAVGLSVDSE
-528 DLRNA
+528 DLQNA

-598 EKNTREEAPK
+598 EKNAREEAPK
-608 EQPPVPQRPQQQ
+608 QQPPAPQQ
-620 PQQQPEQPQ
+620 PQQQPHQQPEQ
-629 GQPQGQPPLS
+629 QPQGQPPLS

-705 GLPIRGSY
+705 GLPTRGSY
-713 EDRKSALTKDPRFAP
+713 EDRKSAYAKDPRFADFVP
-728 FALMLDL
+728 MLTR
-735 LVTARFSGKPLTE
+735 LVAARFSGKPLTNE
-748 SEKADILA
+748 EKKIILS
-756 IVKEAR
+756 IVKQTRAR
-762 KQCLKGLSLTEK
+762 CLSGLSTWEK
-774 GKFLWKK
+774 WKFHWKK

>member
-50 RHPLPLLALL
+50 KHPLPILALL

-199 ALPESRYEQPAIFS
+199 ALPESRYEQPMIFS

-232 GNTYTGMMKGAAG
+232 GNAYTGMMKGAAG

-402 VRESIKDPYYTTY
+402 ARESIKDPYYTTY

-598 EKNTREEAPK
+598 EKNAREEAPK
-608 EQPPVPQRPQQQ
+608 EQPPAPQRPQQQ
-620 PQQQPEQPQ
+620 PEQQPEQ
-629 GQPQGQPPLS
+629 QPQGQPPLS

-651 LLPMLLTVLLMLALL
+651 LLPMLLTILLMLALL

-690 FKSLIAYTERLSRWA
+690 FKGLIAYTDRLSHWA
-705 GLPIRGSY
+705 GLPTRGSY
-713 EDRKSALTKDPRFAP
+713 EDRKSALTKDPRFAS

-748 SEKADILA
+748 SEKTDILA
-756 IVKEAR
+756 IVREAR

>member
-1 MMTLL
+1 MMTRL
-6 LSALGAFSA
+6 LSSLGAFGA

-20 SYFGGGALPYAIVA
+20 SYFGGGALPYAICA

-44 LSRLLG
+44 LARLPG
-50 RHPLPLLALL
+50 RHRLPLLALL
-60 ALLLLSLPLLVR
+60 ALLLLSLPLLMR
-72 NAFLSS
+72 DTFLSS

-102 AKAIANPALAKGWLA
+102 AKAIASPALAKGWIA
-117 CLLALFFTAGALSKA
+117 CLLSLFFTAGACSKA
-132 ARAMAALLSFFLIL
+132 ARAMAALLSFSLIL

-161 CCASYGLSVFASLRN
+161 CCASYGLSVFASLKN
-176 HGLGMPEIPAL
+176 HGLGMPEIPTL
-187 ALTLLLGAGILL
+187 ALTLLLGAGLL
-199 ALPESRYEQPAIFS
+199 LVFPESRYEQPAIFS
-213 RMQEKIIGW
+213 HMQEKIIGW

-232 GNTYTGMMKGAAG
+232 GNAYTGMMKGAAG

-260 VIADIEATSTTHLY
+260 VIADIEAASDKHLY

-325 LISQKLLNY
+325 SISQKLLNY

-367 GGPYFRYD
+367 GGPYFQYD

-391 DIPAGAIFSMM
+391 EFPAGALLSMM
-402 VRESIKDPYYTTY
+402 ARESIQDPYYTTY
-415 IEAEKRYRDFVYA
+415 LEAEKRYRRFVYA
-428 HYLTIPEETHT
+428 HYLTIPEETRD

-444 GAIPPAKT
+444 GKTPAAQS
-452 LSEKRARIDAVRH
+452 LSEKRARIDAIRH
-465 FLETNYTY
+465 FLEDHYTY
-473 TKNPGRTPADKD
+473 TKNPGKTPADKD

-517 RYAVGLSVNIE
+517 RYAVGLSVDRE

-569 PGKEGAE
+569 PGREGEE
-576 NPFPIPPDKQ
+576 NPFPLPPDKQ

-598 EKNTREEAPK
+598 EKNAREEAPN
-608 EQPPVPQRPQQQ
+608 EQPPAPQQ
-620 PQQQPEQPQ
+620 PQQQPHQQPEQ
-629 GQPQGQPPLS
+629 QPQGQPPLS

-651 LLPMLLTVLLMLALL
+651 LLPMLLAFLLMLALL
-666 SAYPLYRMTAASR
+666 SAYPLCRMTAASR

-690 FKSLIAYTERLSRWA
+690 FKRLITYTDRLSLWA
-705 GLPIRGSY
+705 GLPTRGSY
-713 EDRKSALTKDPRFAP
+713 EDRKSAYAKDPRFADFVP
-728 FALMLDL
+728 MLTR
-735 LVTARFSGKPLTE
+735 LVAARFSGKPLTNE
-748 SEKADILA
+748 EKKIILS
-756 IVKEAR
+756 IVKQTRAR
-762 KQCLKGLSLTEK
+762 CLSGLSTWEK
-774 GKFLWKK
+774 WKFHWKK

>member
-102 AKAIANPALAKGWLA
+102 AKAIATPALAKGWLA

-232 GNTYTGMMKGAAG
+232 GNAYTGMMKGTAG

-620 PQQQPEQPQ
+620 PQQQPQ

>member
-1 MMTLL
+1 MMTRL
-6 LSALGAFSA
+6 LSSLGAFGA

-20 SYFGGGALPYAIVA
+20 SYFGGGALPYALCA
-34 ALLAPLLSFA
+34 AFLAPLLSFA
-44 LSRLLG
+44 LSRLPG
-50 RHPLPLLALL
+50 RHRLPLLALL
-60 ALLLLSLPLLVR
+60 ALLLLSLPLLMR
-72 NAFLSS
+72 DTFLSS

-102 AKAIANPALAKGWLA
+102 AKAIASPALAKGWIA
-117 CLLALFFTAGALSKA
+117 CLLSLFFTAGACSKA

-161 CCASYGLSVFASLRN
+161 CCASYGLSVFASLKN
-176 HGLGMPEIPAL
+176 HGLGMPEIPTL
-187 ALTLLLGAGILL
+187 ALTLLLGAGLLL

-213 RMQEKIIGW
+213 HMQEKIIGW

-232 GNTYTGMMKGAAG
+232 GNAYTGMMKGAAG

-260 VIADIEATSTTHLY
+260 VIADIEAASDKHLY

-325 LISQKLLNY
+325 SISQKLLNY

-367 GGPYFRYD
+367 GGPYFQYD

-391 DIPAGAIFSMM
+391 EFPAGALLSMM
-402 VRESIKDPYYTTY
+402 ARESIQDPYYTTY
-415 IEAEKRYRDFVYA
+415 LEAEKRYRRFVYA
-428 HYLTIPEETHT
+428 HYLTIPEETRD

-444 GAIPPAKT
+444 GKIEPAQS
-452 LSEKRARIDAVRH
+452 LSEKRARIDAIRH
-465 FLETNYTY
+465 FLEDHYTY

-517 RYAVGLSVNIE
+517 RYAVGLSVDRE

-569 PGKEGAE
+569 PGREGEE

-598 EKNTREEAPK
+598 EKNTREEVPK
-608 EQPPVPQRPQQQ
+608 EQPPTPQRPQQQ
-620 PQQQPEQPQ
+620 SQQQPEQ
-629 GQPQGQPPLS
+629 QPQGQPPLS

-651 LLPMLLTVLLMLALL
+651 LLPMLLAVLLVLALL

-679 LLAKALTDDAH
+679 LLAKALSDDAH
-690 FKSLIAYTERLSRWA
+690 FKGLITYTDRLSHWA
-705 GLPIRGSY
+705 GLPTRGSY
-713 EDRKSALTKDPRFAP
+713 EDRKSAFAKDTRFAGFP
-728 FALMLDL
+728 LMLDH
-735 LVTARFSGKPLTE
+735 LVTARFSGQPLTE
-748 SEKADILA
+748 REKADILT

-762 KQCLKGLSLTEK
+762 KNCVARLSWI
-774 GKFLWKK
+774 GKVKFWWMK

>member
-1 MMTLL
+1 MMTRL
-6 LSALGAFSA
+6 LSSLGAFGA

-20 SYFGGGALPYAIVA
+20 SYFGLGALPYAIWA

-44 LSRLLG
+44 LSRLPD
-50 RHPLPLLALL
+50 RHRLPLLALL

-72 NAFLSS
+72 DAFLSS

-102 AKAIANPALAKGWLA
+102 AKAIASPALAKGWLA
-117 CLLALFFTAGALSKA
+117 CLLSLFFTAGAWSKA

-146 FGFYFGVN
+146 FGFYFGMN

-161 CCASYGLSVFASLRN
+161 CCASYGLSVFASLKN
-176 HGLGMPEIPAL
+176 HGLGMPEIPTL
-187 ALTLLLGAGILL
+187 ALTLLLGAGLL
-199 ALPESRYEQPAIFS
+199 LVFPESRYEQPAIFS
-213 RMQEKIIGW
+213 HMQEKIIGW

-232 GNTYTGMMKGAAG
+232 GNAYTGMMKGAAG

-260 VIADIEATSTTHLY
+260 VIADIEAASDKHLY

-325 LISQKLLNY
+325 SISQKLLNY
-334 TKENDLSAFKK
+334 TKENDLSAFKN

-367 GGPYFRYD
+367 GGPYFQYD

-391 DIPAGAIFSMM
+391 EFPAGALLSMM
-402 VRESIKDPYYTTY
+402 ARESIQDPYYTTY
-415 IEAEKRYRDFVYA
+415 LEAEKRYRRFVYA
-428 HYLTIPEETHT
+428 HYLTIPEETRD

-444 GAIPPAKT
+444 GKIEPAQS
-452 LSEKRARIDAVRH
+452 LSEKRTRIDAIRH

-473 TKNPGRTPADKD
+473 TKNPGKTPADKD

-517 RYAVGLSVNIE
+517 RYAVGLSVDRE

-569 PGKEGAE
+569 PGREGEE

-608 EQPPVPQRPQQQ
+608 QPPAPQQ
-620 PQQQPEQPQ
+620 PQQQPHQQPEQ
-629 GQPQGQPPLS
+629 QPQGQPPLS

-651 LLPMLLTVLLMLALL
+651 LLPMLLAFLLMLALL

-690 FKSLIAYTERLSRWA
+690 FKRLIAYTERLSRWA
-705 GLPIRGSY
+705 GLPTRGSY

-728 FALMLDL
+728 FALMLDF

-774 GKFLWKK
+774 GKFLWKR

>member
-1 MMTLL
+1 MMTRL
-6 LSALGAFSA
+6 LSSLGAFGA

-20 SYFGGGALPYAIVA
+20 SYFGGGALPYAICA

-44 LSRLLG
+44 LSRLPG
-50 RHPLPLLALL
+50 RPRLPLLALL

-72 NAFLSS
+72 DTFLSS

-102 AKAIANPALAKGWLA
+102 AKAIASPALAKGWLA
-117 CLLALFFTAGALSKA
+117 CLLSLFFTAGAWSKA

-161 CCASYGLSVFASLRN
+161 CCASYGLSVFASLKN
-176 HGLGMPEIPAL
+176 HGLGMPEIPTL
-187 ALTLLLGAGILL
+187 ALTLLLGAGLLL
-199 ALPESRYEQPAIFS
+199 AFPESRYEQPAIFS
-213 RMQEKIIGW
+213 HMQEKIIGW

-232 GNTYTGMMKGAAG
+232 GNAYTGMMKGAAG

-260 VIADIEATSTTHLY
+260 VIADIEAASDKHLY

-297 GTEALFAKNQGEW
+297 GTEALFSKNQGEW

-325 LISQKLLNY
+325 SISQKLLNY

-367 GGPYFRYD
+367 GGPYFQYD

-391 DIPAGAIFSMM
+391 EFPAGALLSMM
-402 VRESIKDPYYTTY
+402 ARESIQDPYYTTY
-415 IEAEKRYRDFVYA
+415 LEAEKRYRRFVYA
-428 HYLTIPEETHT
+428 HYLTIPEETRD

-444 GAIPPAKT
+444 GKTRPAQS
-452 LSEKRARIDAVRH
+452 LSEKRARIDAIRH

-473 TKNPGRTPADKD
+473 TKNPDKTPADKD

-504 AAVMLLRASGIPA
+504 SAVMLLRASGIPA
-517 RYAVGLSVNIE
+517 RYAVGLSVDSK
-528 DLRNA
+528 DLQNA

-608 EQPPVPQRPQQQ
+608 QQPPAPQRPQQQ
-620 PQQQPEQPQ
+620 PQQQPEQ
-629 GQPQGQPPLS
+629 QPQGQPPLS
-639 QPRTPDAPVSRP
+639 QPRTPDAPVSRQ
-651 LLPMLLTVLLMLALL
+651 LLPMLLAVLLVLALL

-690 FKSLIAYTERLSRWA
+690 FKGLIAYTDRLSHWA
-705 GLPIRGSY
+705 GLPTRGSY

-756 IVKEAR
+756 IVREAR

>member
-1 MMTLL
+1 MMPIL
-6 LSALGAFSA
+6 LSSLGAFGA

-20 SYFGGGALPYAIVA
+20 SYFGGGAIPYAIA
-34 ALLAPLLSFA
+34 GALLAPLLSFA
-44 LSRLLG
+44 LSRLIG
-50 RHPLPLLALL
+50 RHHLPLLALL

-72 NAFLSS
+72 DAFLSS

-102 AKAIANPALAKGWLA
+102 AKAIASPALFKGWLA

-132 ARAMAALLSFFLIL
+132 ARAMAALLSFSLIL

-161 CCASYGLSVFASLRN
+161 CCASYGLSVLASLRN

-187 ALTLLLGAGILL
+187 ALTLLLGAVILL

-232 GNTYTGMMKGAAG
+232 GNAYTGMMKGAAG

-260 VIADIEATSTTHLY
+260 VIADIEAASAKHLY

-325 LISQKLLNY
+325 SISQKLLNY

-391 DIPAGAIFSMM
+391 DIPAGAILSLMA
-402 VRESIKDPYYTTY
+402 RESISDPYYTTY

-428 HYLTIPEETHT
+428 HYLTIPEETRA

-444 GAIPPAKT
+444 GTIPPAKT

-473 TKNPGRTPADKD
+473 TKNPGKTPADKD

-517 RYAVGLSVNIE
+517 RYAVGLSVDSE
-528 DLRNA
+528 DLQNA

-569 PGKEGAE
+569 PGKEGEE

-598 EKNTREEAPK
+598 EKNAREEAPK
-608 EQPPVPQRPQQQ
+608 QQPPAPQQPQ
-620 PQQQPEQPQ
+620 EHPQQQPE
-629 GQPQGQPPLS
+629 QPQGQPPLS

-651 LLPMLLTVLLMLALL
+651 LLPMLLTVLLVLALL
-666 SAYPLYRMTAASR
+666 SAYPLYRMTAAPR

-690 FKSLIAYTERLSRWA
+690 FKGLIAYAERLSRWA
-705 GLPIRGSY
+705 GLPTRGSY
-713 EDRKSALTKDPRFAP
+713 EDRKSALTKDTRFAP
-728 FALMLDL
+728 FARMLDL
-735 LVTARFSGKPLTE
+735 LVTARFSGKPLTT
-748 SEKADILA
+748 SEKTHILA
-756 IVKEAR
+756 IVKKTR
-762 KQCLKGLSLTEK
+762 KQCLGELSPMEK
-774 GKFLWKK
+774 AKFLWKK